1 MANTCCELVWLTAL
15 LRDLHITVPTPIAL
29 YCDNQSATHIAKN
42 PVFHERTKHIE
53 LDCHLVRQHFTS
65 GFISPRF
72 IASSSQPAD
81 MFTKALPVDSL
92 LRLSDKLGVTN
103 FLHRQA

>member
-1 MANTCCELVWLTAL
+1 MANTCCELVWIAVV
-15 LRDLHITVPTPIAL
+15 LRDLHITVSTPIAL

-42 PVFHERTKHIE
+42 LVFHERTKHIE

-65 GFISPRF
+65 RFISPKF

-81 MFTKALPVDSL
+81 MFMKALPADTL
-92 LRLSDKLGVTN
+92 LRLSDKLGVSN